1 MNSLW
6 PTVKLGDIAEI
17 TSSKRIKMAD
27 YVSAGVPFFRSK
39 EIIELS
45 KGNRISTELFI
56 SDKQYFD
63 IRSKFGSPEEND
75 ILLTSVGTL
84 GIPYQVSVDDKF
96 YFKDGNLTWFRN
108 YSKNIDP
115 KFLYCWLKSTVAKRK
130 FAEITIGSTQQ
141 ALTIISLK
149 SIKINLPPISEQK
162 AIASVLGALD
172 DKIENNRRM
181 NETLEEMARAIFKSW
196 FVDFDPVH
204 AKAEGKQPVHMDAE
218 TAALFP
224 SSFGEDGLP
233 LGWEMTKIEEVA
245 EQIAMGPFGSNIK
258 VSTFV
263 DAGIP
268 IISGKHLN
276 EILLEDKDYN
286 FITEE
291 HANKLLRS
299 NVYREDIVFTHAG
312 NVGQVSIIPETSKYE
327 RYVLSQRG
335 FYLRCDK
342 SKISPKYLVHFF
354 KSHLGQH
361 LLLANVSSTG
371 VPSIARPSSYLKSI
385 NICLPSMP
393 VLNAFDELAISL
405 HLKVS
410 ANKNENIVLAELR
423 DTLLPKLMSGEI
435 RVKDAE
441 KEVSEAI

>member
-1 MNSLW
+1 MTNWATTKASNFCFSVRDGTHDSPKRVNVGKYL
-6 PTVKLGDIAEI
+6 I
-17 TSSKRIKMAD
+17 TSRHIIGGGIDLANAYLISNSD
-27 YVSAGVPFFRSK
+27 YDEVNRRSK
-39 EIIELS
+39 VDRWDVLFTMIGTVGEVCLVKDEPNFAIKNIGLFKSKNELDGKWLYYFLQS
-45 KGNRISTELFI
+45 KKTKQLLDSLKRGTTQSYIPLGELRNLNILYPTNISEAQNI
-56 SDKQYFD
+56 
-63 IRSKFGSPEEND
+63 
-75 ILLTSVGTL
+75 
-84 GIPYQVSVDDKF
+84 VSV
-96 YFKDGNLTWFRN
+96 L
-108 YSKNIDP
+108 S
-115 KFLYCWLKSTVAKRK
+115 
-130 FAEITIGSTQQ
+130 
-141 ALTIISLK
+141 
-149 SIKINLPPISEQK
+149 
-162 AIASVLGALD
+162 ALD
-172 DKIENNRRM
+172 DKIENNRLM
-181 NETLEEMARAIFKSW
+181 NETLEEMARTIFKSW

-204 AKAEGKQPVHMDAE
+204 AKAAGNAPAHMDAD

-224 SSFGEDGLP
+224 SSFGDDGLP
-233 LGWEMTKIEEVA
+233 KGWQIKQIEEVA
-245 EQIAMGPFGSNIK
+245 EQVAMGPFGSNIK

-263 DAGIP
+263 DTGIP

-291 HANKLLRS
+291 HANTLLRS

-342 SKISPKYLVHFF
+342 SKVSSKYLVHFF

-385 NICLPSMP
+385 KFCLPSMP

-410 ANKNENIVLAELR
+410 ANKNENKTLAELR

-441 KEVSEAI
+441 QEVEVAV

>member
-1 MNSLW
+1 MKLSDCCLKIGSGATPRGGKESYLEEGPFSLIRSQNIHNNLF
-6 PTVKLGDIAEI
+6 V
-17 TSSKRIKMAD
+17 R
-27 YVSAGVPFFRSK
+27 AG
-39 EIIELS
+39 LA
-45 KGNRISTELFI
+45 FI
-56 SDKQYFD
+56 SDLQAKQLQNVDVKPDDVLLNITGDSVARVCQVPKDVLPARVNQHVAIIRPNPTKLIHKYLHYFLVNPKMQIHMLNLASAGATRNALTKGMIESFD
-63 IRSKFGSPEEND
+63 VP
-75 ILLTSVGTL
+75 LTS
-84 GIPYQVSVDDKF
+84 
-96 YFKDGNLTWFRN
+96 
-108 YSKNIDP
+108 
-115 KFLYCWLKSTVAKRK
+115 
-130 FAEITIGSTQQ
+130 ITD
-141 ALTIISLK
+141 
-149 SIKINLPPISEQK
+149 QK
-162 AIASVLGALD
+162 AIASVLGTLD
-172 DKIENNRRM
+172 EKIENNRRM

-204 AKAEGKQPVHMDAE
+204 AKAAGNAPAHMDAD

-224 SSFGEDGLP
+224 NSFGDDGLP
-233 LGWEMTKIEEVA
+233 KGWQIKQIEEVA
-245 EQIAMGPFGSNIK
+245 EQVAMGPFGSNIK

-263 DAGIP
+263 DTGIP

-276 EILLEDKDYN
+276 EILLEDKGYN

-291 HANKLLRS
+291 HANTLLRS

-342 SKISPKYLVHFF
+342 SQVSSKYLVHFF

-385 NICLPSMP
+385 KFCLPSMP

-410 ANKNENIVLAELR
+410 TNKNENKTLAELR

-441 KEVSEAI
+441 QEVEAAV